1 MTGARQKR
9 YEKELDYSYTFGMF
23 PTLELLTHRPDR
35 VRQVVTHSKGER
47 GQGLARIAE
56 HCAALG
62 IPFETNDRAVERLAH
77 KGNVYVF
84 GVFEKYAAPL
94 SKTENH
100 VLLVNPSD
108 NGNLGTIARTMLAFG
123 FRDVALLEPAVDV
136 FNPHV
141 VRASMGATFALRFGY
156 FSSLDAYRAAFS
168 HTLYPFMLDAPHELG
183 KVAFRPPYTL
193 TFGPEGAGLPSA
205 YAEVGEAVVI
215 PQGPLV
221 ESLNLGVAVGVA
233 LYEARAQG
241 AALPRQG
248 AGRFQR
254 VPAVD

>member
-1 MTGARQKR
+1 MSSVRQLRR
-9 YEKELDYSYTFGMF
+9 YEKALEYSYTFGVF
-23 PTLELLTHRPDR
+23 PTLELLTHRPEQ
-35 VRQVVTHSKGER
+35 VRRIVAHSRGER
-47 GQGLARIAE
+47 GEGLARIAE

-62 IPFETNDRAVERLAH
+62 VPYETNDRAVERLAH

-84 GVFEKYAAPL
+84 GVFEKYAAPP

-123 FRDVALLEPAVDV
+123 FRDVALLEPATDL

-156 FSSLDAYRAAFS
+156 FGSLGAYRERFP
-168 HTLYPFMLDAPHELG
+168 HTLYPFMLDAPHQLG
-183 KVAFRPPYTL
+183 KVAFRPPYAL
-193 TFGPEGAGLPSA
+193 TFGPEGAGLPPD
-205 YAEVGEAVVI
+205 YAALGEGVVI
-215 PQGPLV
+215 PQSSLV

-241 AALPRQG
+241 VSTGVLS
-248 AGRFQR
+248 
-254 VPAVD
+254 